1 MGPVLVSELAS
12 FLPACPLRPSGAP
25 SPCLWAGQQRGGEAG
40 AEWATPGRSLS
51 RAPQCSPVQGPTAFQ
66 GMGRWVLPRLCLEA
80 SRSRNRELAQSPGH
94 PPHLAESCTGVR
106 ECGAQLGCVMSLQH
120 AWAEGKLPAGRN
132 RLLLS
137 LLLPDFTPR
146 GRQELVGSAGSLQGA
161 L

>member
-80 SRSRNRELAQSPGH
+80 SRSRNREPAQSPGH

-106 ECGAQLGCVMSLQH
+106 ECGAQLG
-120 AWAEGKLPAGRN
+120 KLPAGRN

-146 GRQELVGSAGSLQGA
+146 GRRELVGSAGSLQGA